1 MKTVW
6 KLADAKNRLSE
17 LLNVTLS
24 DGVQEISRRDDR
36 FVVLTKDAY
45 DRIAGKKP
53 SFKQALSSIP
63 PMEDINFD
71 RDNSS
76 PREFPV

>member
-17 LLNVTLS
+17 LLNITLS
-24 DGVQEISRRDDR
+24 EGMQEISRRDDR

-45 DRIAGKKP
+45 DRIAGNKP

-63 PMEDINFD
+63 VMEDINFD
-71 RDNSS
+71 RENSS
-76 PREFPV
+76 SREFSV